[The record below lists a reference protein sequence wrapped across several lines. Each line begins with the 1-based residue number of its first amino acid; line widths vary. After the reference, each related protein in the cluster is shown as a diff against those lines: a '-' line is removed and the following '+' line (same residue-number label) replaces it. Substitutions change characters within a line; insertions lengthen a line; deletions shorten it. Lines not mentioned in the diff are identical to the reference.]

1 MKYQLETIPV
11 WEAIEASA
19 PCPLCFLAERLE
31 TQYVSFYVG
40 DSVMTPEIRVTVNR
54 TGFCPRHFQLMIDAG
69 NKLGVSLM
77 TATHIESLRER
88 LRGDRRRLT
97 RLASRRGP
105 RGTKARRA
113 VTAEMDARNG
123 ACLVCDRMDHTMRN
137 YAYTLARMY
146 CDESAF
152 REAFD
157 ASSGVCIGHLPF
169 VCEVA
174 GDSLAARRREV
185 FFAALFEIV
194 DGDLAEIHRN
204 LGEFAERFDYRD
216 SRPMTETLRDA
227 VPRAIRKLTGRLLQ

>member
-11 WEAIEASA
+11 WKAIEASA
-19 PCPLCFLAERLE
+19 PCPLCFLADQLE
-31 TQYVSFYVG
+31 SQYVSFYVG

-77 TATHIESLRER
+77 TATHIESVRER
-88 LRGDRRRLT
+88 LRDDRRRLI

-105 RGTKARRA
+105 RAAKAFRA
-113 VTAEMDARNG
+113 TVAEMEARNR

-146 CDESAF
+146 GDESAF

-157 ASSGVCIGHLPF
+157 ASSGVCIAHLPF
-169 VCEVA
+169 LCEVA
-174 GDSLAARRREV
+174 RDSLTPRRREE

-194 DGDLAEIHRN
+194 DGDLEEIHGN
-204 LGEFAERFDYRD
+204 LGEFAERFDYRN
-216 SRPMTETLRDA
+216 SRPMTEALRNV
-227 VPRAIRKLTGRLLQ
+227 VPRAIRKLTGRFLV